1 VIGGGLPVGAYG
13 GRKDLMSRVSPA
25 GDVYQAGTLSGN
37 PLSVAAGLATLRAC
51 DEPGFHAR
59 LEVLGARLQAGLEAA
74 AARNGVPI
82 HVGREGSMICPY
94 ISNRPVDSLE
104 SAMASD
110 RALWTRF
117 FHAMLEN
124 GVHLPPSPFESWFLS
139 IRHDEAVVDAVSEAA
154 DRSFA
159 AAMRG

>member
-1 VIGGGLPVGAYG
+1 
-13 GRKDLMSRVSPA
+13 
-25 GDVYQAGTLSGN
+25 VYQAGTLSGN

-94 ISNRPVDSLE
+94 ISSRPVDSLE

-159 AAMRG
+159 AAMRA

>member
-1 VIGGGLPVGAYG
+1 
-13 GRKDLMSRVSPA
+13 
-25 GDVYQAGTLSGN
+25 
-37 PLSVAAGLATLRAC
+37 
-51 DEPGFHAR
+51 
-59 LEVLGARLQAGLEAA
+59 
-74 AARNGVPI
+74 
-82 HVGREGSMICPY
+82 
-94 ISNRPVDSLE
+94 
-104 SAMASD
+104 MASD

-159 AAMRG
+159 AAMRA